1 MIYIIIIGFILNLIF
16 FFILLKK
23 IIKINKKTEEEYKDE
38 LKKKFEQEEKELNQ
52 KIEASKRDFENQKK
66 IQEERLNFEKEKLDN
81 YKQNLNNLLKIEQE
95 NFDISVKSLNE
106 KIVAEEQRLNS
117 ELQNKKQLKLLQIET
132 ELKEKEEKVKQEN
145 DILIQQM
152 NYNLSIE
159 KQKVEDEIKIIQNNL
174 NDYQKKQEVIGK
186 EILRQRMLK
195 EQTNFYRICL
205 SQEQKD
211 DIEILKSIIPKLN
224 KHSNIDKLIYEVYCS
239 KEAQAMIKR
248 VLNNEQPSGIYKIT
262 RLKTGE
268 IYIGK
273 STNIKERWLQH
284 IKTACGCGTIAH
296 SILHTTMEK
305 DGIDNFTF
313 ELLEKVEKSKLSER
327 EKYWINFYKSKD
339 YGLNEKNG

>member
-1 MIYIIIIGFILNLIF
+1 MIYIIIGFILNLIF

-106 KIVAEEQRLNS
+106 KIAAEEQRLNS

-327 EKYWINFYKSKD
+327 EKYWINFYKAKD

>member
-1 MIYIIIIGFILNLIF
+1 MIYIIIGFILNLIF

-52 KIEASKRDFENQKK
+52 KIEAYKRDIENQKK

-106 KIVAEEQRLNS
+106 KIAAEEQRLNS

-132 ELKEKEEKVKQEN
+132 ELKEKEEKAKQEN

>member
-1 MIYIIIIGFILNLIF
+1 MIYIIIGFILNLIF

-106 KIVAEEQRLNS
+106 KIAAEEQRLNS

>member
-1 MIYIIIIGFILNLIF
+1 MIYIIIGFILNLIF

-23 IIKINKKTEEEYKDE
+23 RIKINKKTEEEYKDE

-52 KIEASKRDFENQKK
+52 EIEASKRDFENQKK

-106 KIVAEEQRLNS
+106 KIAAEEQRLNS

-327 EKYWINFYKSKD
+327 EKYWINFYKAKD

>member
-1 MIYIIIIGFILNLIF
+1 MIYIIIGFILNLIF

-106 KIVAEEQRLNS
+106 KIAAEEQRLNS

-132 ELKEKEEKVKQEN
+132 ELKEKEEKAKQEN

-327 EKYWINFYKSKD
+327 EKYWINFYKAKD

>member
-1 MIYIIIIGFILNLIF
+1 MIYIIIGFILNLIF

-106 KIVAEEQRLNS
+106 KIATEEQRLNS

-132 ELKEKEEKVKQEN
+132 ELKEKEEKAKQEN

>member
-1 MIYIIIIGFILNLIF
+1 MIYIIIGFILNLIF

>member
-1 MIYIIIIGFILNLIF
+1 MIYIIIGFILNLIF

-106 KIVAEEQRLNS
+106 KIAAEEQRLNS

-132 ELKEKEEKVKQEN
+132 ELKEKEEKAKQEN

>member
-1 MIYIIIIGFILNLIF
+1 MIYIIIGFILNLIF

-106 KIVAEEQRLNS
+106 KIIAEEQRLNS

-132 ELKEKEEKVKQEN
+132 ELKEKEEKAKQEN

>member
-1 MIYIIIIGFILNLIF
+1 MIYIIIGFILNLIF

-38 LKKKFEQEEKELNQ
+38 LKKRFEQEEKELNQ

-106 KIVAEEQRLNS
+106 KITAEEQRLNS

-132 ELKEKEEKVKQEN
+132 ELKEKEEKAKQEN

>member
-1 MIYIIIIGFILNLIF
+1 MIYIIIGFILNLIF

-66 IQEERLNFEKEKLDN
+66 IQEERFNFEKEKLDN

-106 KIVAEEQRLNS
+106 KIAAEEQRLNS

-132 ELKEKEEKVKQEN
+132 ELKEKEEKAKQEN

>member
-1 MIYIIIIGFILNLIF
+1 MIYIIIGFILNLIF

-106 KIVAEEQRLNS
+106 KIAAEEQRLNS

-132 ELKEKEEKVKQEN
+132 ELKEKEEKAKQEN

-313 ELLEKVEKSKLSER
+313 ELLEKVKKSKLSER

>member
-1 MIYIIIIGFILNLIF
+1 MIYIIIGFILNLIF
-16 FFILLKK
+16 FLILLKK

-106 KIVAEEQRLNS
+106 KIAAEEQRLNS

-159 KQKVEDEIKIIQNNL
+159 KQKVGDEIKIIQNNL

-296 SILHTTMEK
+296 SILHTTMKK

>member
-1 MIYIIIIGFILNLIF
+1 MIYIIIGFILNLIF

-66 IQEERLNFEKEKLDN
+66 IQEERLNFEKEKLNN

-106 KIVAEEQRLNS
+106 KIAAEEQRLNL
-117 ELQNKKQLKLLQIET
+117 ELENKKQLKLLQIET
-132 ELKEKEEKVKQEN
+132 EVKEKEEKVKQEN

>member
-1 MIYIIIIGFILNLIF
+1 MIYIIIGFILNLIF
-16 FFILLKK
+16 FFILLNKA
-23 IIKINKKTEEEYKDE
+23 IKISKRRDEEYKN
-38 LKKKFEQEEKELNQ
+38 KIRKNFEKEGKELNQ
-52 KIEASKRDFENQKK
+52 KIEASKKDFENQKK
-66 IQEERLNFEKEKLDN
+66 YQEEILNSEKEKVDS
-81 YKQNLNNLLKIEQE
+81 YKQNLNDLLKIEQE

-106 KIVAEEQRLNS
+106 KIAAEEQRLNS

-132 ELKEKEEKVKQEN
+132 ELKEKEEKIKQEN

-327 EKYWINFYKSKD
+327 EKYWINFYKAKD
-339 YGLNEKNG
+339 YWLNEKNG

>member
-1 MIYIIIIGFILNLIF
+1 MIYIIIGFILNLIF

-106 KIVAEEQRLNS
+106 KIAAEEQRLNS

-132 ELKEKEEKVKQEN
+132 ELKEKKEKVKQEN

-159 KQKVEDEIKIIQNNL
+159 KQKVENEIKIIQNNL

>member
-1 MIYIIIIGFILNLIF
+1 MIYIIIGFILNLIF

-38 LKKKFEQEEKELNQ
+38 LKKRFEQEEKELNQ

-106 KIVAEEQRLNS
+106 KIATEEQRLNS

-132 ELKEKEEKVKQEN
+132 ELKEKEEKAKQEN

-186 EILRQRMLK
+186 EILRRRMLK

>member
-1 MIYIIIIGFILNLIF
+1 MIYIIIGFILNLIF
-16 FFILLKK
+16 FFILLNKA
-23 IIKINKKTEEEYKDE
+23 IKISKRRDEEYKN
-38 LKKKFEQEEKELNQ
+38 KIRKKFEQEEKELNQ

-106 KIVAEEQRLNS
+106 KIAAEEQRLNS

-327 EKYWINFYKSKD
+327 EKYWINFYRSKD

>member
-1 MIYIIIIGFILNLIF
+1 MIYIIIGFILNLIF

-81 YKQNLNNLLKIEQE
+81 YKQNLDNLLKIEQE

-106 KIVAEEQRLNS
+106 KIAAEEQRLNS

>member
-1 MIYIIIIGFILNLIF
+1 MIYVIIGFILNLIF

-106 KIVAEEQRLNS
+106 KIAAEEQRLNS

>member
-1 MIYIIIIGFILNLIF
+1 MIYIIIGFILNLIF

-106 KIVAEEQRLNS
+106 KIAAEEQRLNL
-117 ELQNKKQLKLLQIET
+117 ELENKKQLKLLQIET
-132 ELKEKEEKVKQEN
+132 EVKEKGEKVKQEN
-145 DILIQQM
+145 NALIQQM

>member
-1 MIYIIIIGFILNLIF
+1 MIYIIIGFILNLIF
-16 FFILLKK
+16 FFILLNKA
-23 IIKINKKTEEEYKDE
+23 IKISKRRDEEYKN
-38 LKKKFEQEEKELNQ
+38 KIRKKFEKEEKELNQ
-52 KIEASKRDFENQKK
+52 KIEASKKDFENQKK
-66 IQEERLNFEKEKLDN
+66 YQEEILNSEKEKVDN

-106 KIVAEEQRLNS
+106 KIAAEEQRLNS

>member
-1 MIYIIIIGFILNLIF
+1 MIYIIIGFILNLIF

-159 KQKVEDEIKIIQNNL
+159 KQKAEDEIKIIQNNL

>member
-1 MIYIIIIGFILNLIF
+1 MIYIIIGFILNLIF

-106 KIVAEEQRLNS
+106 KIAAEEQRLNS

-159 KQKVEDEIKIIQNNL
+159 KQKVENEIKIIQNNL

>member
-1 MIYIIIIGFILNLIF
+1 MIYIIIGFILNLIF

-106 KIVAEEQRLNS
+106 KIAAEEQRLNS

-132 ELKEKEEKVKQEN
+132 ELKEKEEKAKQEN

-195 EQTNFYRICL
+195 EQTDFYRICL

>member
-1 MIYIIIIGFILNLIF
+1 MIYTIIGFILNLIF

-106 KIVAEEQRLNS
+106 KIAAEEQRLNS

-132 ELKEKEEKVKQEN
+132 ELKEKEEKAKQEN

-186 EILRQRMLK
+186 EILRQRILK

>member
-1 MIYIIIIGFILNLIF
+1 MIYIIIGFILNLIF

-52 KIEASKRDFENQKK
+52 KIEASKRDFESQKK

-106 KIVAEEQRLNS
+106 KIAAEEQRLNS

-132 ELKEKEEKVKQEN
+132 ELKEKEEKAKQEN